1 MCNSTSTA
9 LHHETNKTSST
20 DFFSPSILQD
30 QHQLQQTHLLTSNIS
45 NHRDKFYLLQII
57 AHHQHPEAVAPL
69 SPPTHLETVENNV
82 LCLFPFQNFSDLVNT
97 RPQKVVQ
104 KLTNVFSQIRVCQL
118 APALNGLTNWNNRTM
133 DTIALPWKVQ
143 TEIPTQ
149 SSSVSS
155 HLKIVLG
162 TLCTRWTSTCLGL
175 TTRSENS
182 VIANK
187 LQTRWS
193 TFGSKNHIAGLKC
206 DQLVDACE
214 GKAKIKE
221 FWFKL
226 WHALDKW
233 KTEANSR
240 SSRIYAAHELPAPR
254 IPPQTV
260 ESHLQDHI
268 FQKIQKMTST
278 IRREDLRP
286 WQTAINTLT
295 VMFSQW
301 PNWRKIIDMI
311 LAYKFTNHQ
320 QEEKHIL
327 ICYYKWTEEPVLV
340 NSQGHEIRSKNY
352 CWGHATDPSSAL
364 QIALAGGIRPAS
376 TVDENNAV
384 YHWCPSFYCRIDG
397 SLTHASITKDRYV
410 QQSINTIIHT
420 RRYSQMNHRP
430 FIFHGIGKS
439 RQQTHYKVVQGGV
452 GGEYTA
458 SLFFDIIHGHDRRWL
473 VRSHLAATMGFAV

>member
-1 MCNSTSTA
+1 
-9 LHHETNKTSST
+9 
-20 DFFSPSILQD
+20 
-30 QHQLQQTHLLTSNIS
+30 LQQTDIYVPWLDYTIREFSHCQQTTNKMVNIWIQEP
-45 NHRDKFYLLQII
+45 Y
-57 AHHQHPEAVAPL
+57 
-69 SPPTHLETVENNV
+69 
-82 LCLFPFQNFSDLVNT
+82 C
-97 RPQKVVQ
+97 
-104 KLTNVFSQIRVCQL
+104 
-118 APALNGLTNWNNRTM
+118 W
-133 DTIALPWKVQ
+133 
-143 TEIPTQ
+143 
-149 SSSVSS
+149 
-155 HLKIVLG
+155 
-162 TLCTRWTSTCLGL
+162 
-175 TTRSENS
+175 
-182 VIANK
+182 
-187 LQTRWS
+187 
-193 TFGSKNHIAGLKC
+193 LKC
-206 DQLVDACE
+206 DQLVEACE

-233 KTEANSR
+233 KAEANSR
-240 SSRIYAAHELPAPR
+240 SSRMYAAHELPAPR
-254 IPPQTV
+254 LPPQTV
-260 ESHLQDHI
+260 DSHLQDHI

-301 PNWRKIIDMI
+301 PNWRKVIDMI
-311 LAYKFTNHQ
+311 LAHKFTNHQ

-327 ICYYKWTEEPVLV
+327 ICYYKWTDEPILV
-340 NSQGHEIRSKNY
+340 NSQGHEISSKNY

-376 TVDENNAV
+376 TVDENNAI

-420 RRYSQMNHRP
+420 RKYSQMNHRP

-458 SLFFDIIHGHDRRWL
+458 SLFYDIIHGHDRRWL